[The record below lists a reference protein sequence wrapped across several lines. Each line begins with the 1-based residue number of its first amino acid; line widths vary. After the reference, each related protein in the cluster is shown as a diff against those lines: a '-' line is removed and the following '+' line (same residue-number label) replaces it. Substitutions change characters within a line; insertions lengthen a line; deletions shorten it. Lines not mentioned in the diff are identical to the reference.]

1 MSMVINLIARVGL
14 LCLAGDVHIGPMSD
28 LKLFRVVDFKAEEL
42 KGSAMELEKKLQNL
56 IEANME
62 TFFGVKFLASEY
74 STGRKHKG
82 RIDSIGID
90 ENGSPVIF
98 EYKRSRNENVVNQG
112 LFYLDWLLDH
122 KAEFELLVMK
132 SFEQDKLE
140 VDWINPRLLCVAG
153 DFNQYDQY
161 AVEQIN
167 RSIELI
173 RYRDFNGELIA
184 FELLTATTNP
194 LSETEEASTSTSAR
208 AGRQQVAKTAVQLLA
223 QANPAL
229 HDLFND
235 LEALL
240 LGMGDD
246 VTKTERKFYFAYR
259 RLKNFACVEVHPQ
272 ANALLVYVKVDPTTV
287 ELVDGFTRDVSKI
300 GHYGTGDLE
309 IRITGNSQ
317 LSQAEPLIAMSYANS

>member
-1 MSMVINLIARVGL
+1 M
-14 LCLAGDVHIGPMSD
+14 
-28 LKLFRVVDFKAEEL
+28 
-42 KGSAMELEKKLQNL
+42 
-56 IEANME
+56 
-62 TFFGVKFLASEY
+62 
-74 STGRKHKG
+74 
-82 RIDSIGID
+82 
-90 ENGSPVIF
+90 
-98 EYKRSRNENVVNQG
+98 VNQG

-132 SFEQDKLE
+132 SFPTDKPD
-140 VDWINPRLLCVAG
+140 VDWVNPRLLCIAG

-173 RYRDFNGELIA
+173 RYRDFSGELIA

-194 LSETEEASTSTSAR
+194 ITDAEEVAASAPARST
-208 AGRQQVAKTAVQLLA
+208 RQQVPKTAAQLLA
-223 QANPAL
+223 QAQQAL
-229 HDLFND
+229 IDLFKD

-240 LGMGDD
+240 LAMGDD

-259 RLKNFACVEVHPQ
+259 RLKNFACVEVHPE
-272 ANALLVYVKVDPTTV
+272 ANTLLVYAKVDPATV

-309 IRITGNSQ
+309 IRITDKSF
-317 LSQAEPLIAMSYANS
+317 ANWPRRNPCSL

>member
-1 MSMVINLIARVGL
+1 
-14 LCLAGDVHIGPMSD
+14 MSD
-28 LKLFRVVDFKAEEL
+28 LKLFRIAGSRAQEL

-74 STGRKHKG
+74 STGRRHRG

-98 EYKRSRNENVVNQG
+98 EYKRTRNENVVNQG

-132 SFEQDKLE
+132 SFREDKPD
-140 VDWINPRLLCVAG
+140 VDWINPRLLCIAG
-153 DFNQYDQY
+153 DFNRYDQY

-173 RYRDFNGELIA
+173 RYRDFSGELIA

-194 LSETEEASTSTSAR
+194 LNESEDMLTPGVAR
-208 AGRQQVAKTAVQLLA
+208 PDRQQTPKTAAQLLT

-229 HDLFND
+229 QDLFND
-235 LEALL
+235 LEAVL

-246 VTKTERKFYFAYR
+246 VTKTQRKFYFAYR

-272 ANALLVYVKVDPTTV
+272 ANTLLVYAKVDPVTV
-287 ELVDGFTRDVSKI
+287 ELIEGFTRNVSKI

-309 IRITGNSQ
+309 IRITDNAQ
-317 LSQAEPLIAMSYANS
+317 LAQAEPLIAMSYANS

>member
-1 MSMVINLIARVGL
+1 
-14 LCLAGDVHIGPMSD
+14 MSD
-28 LKLFRVVDFKAEEL
+28 LKLFRVVGSKAEEL
-42 KGSAMELEKKLQNL
+42 TGSAMALEKKLQNL
-56 IEANME
+56 IEANMD
-62 TFFGVKFLASEY
+62 TFFGVRFLASEY
-74 STGRKHKG
+74 STGRRHRG

-122 KAEFELLVMK
+122 KAEFELLVMR
-132 SFEQDKLE
+132 SFSIDKPE
-140 VDWINPRLLCVAG
+140 VDWVNPRLLCIAG

-173 RYRDFNGELIA
+173 RYRDFSGELIA

-194 LSETEEASTSTSAR
+194 IEDGADDVSGANGASSIRPA
-208 AGRQQVAKTAVQLLA
+208 RQQIPKTAAQLLA
-223 QANPAL
+223 QANPTL
-229 HDLFND
+229 QNLYND
-235 LEALL
+235 LEAML

-246 VTKTERKFYFAYR
+246 VTKTQRKFYFAYR

-272 ANALLVYVKVDPTTV
+272 ANTLLVYVKVDPSAI
-287 ELVDGFTRDVSKI
+287 ELVEGFTRNVSEI

-309 IRITGNSQ
+309 IRLTDHAH
-317 LSQAEPLIAMSYANS
+317 LTHAEPLIALSYANS

>member
-1 MSMVINLIARVGL
+1 
-14 LCLAGDVHIGPMSD
+14 MSD
-28 LKLFRVVDFKAEEL
+28 LKLFRIVNSKAEEL
-42 KGSAMELEKKLQNL
+42 KGSAMELERHLQHL

-98 EYKRSRNENVVNQG
+98 EYKRSRNDNVVNQG
-112 LFYLDWLLDH
+112 LFYLDWLMDH

-132 SFEQDKLE
+132 SLPADKLE
-140 VDWINPRLLCVAG
+140 IDWRNPRLLCIAG
-153 DFNQYDQY
+153 DFNQYDEY
-161 AVEQIN
+161 AVEQIQ

-173 RYRDFNGELIA
+173 RYRDFSGELVA

-194 LSETEEASTSTSAR
+194 MTEDEASDSSGPAR
-208 AGRQQVAKTAVQLLA
+208 QRPQQVEKTAAQLLREA
-223 QANPAL
+223 QPPFL
-229 HDLFND
+229 DLFQD
-235 LEALL
+235 LDALL
-240 LGMGDD
+240 AGMGDD

-259 RLKNFACVEVHPQ
+259 RLKNFACVELHPYS
-272 ANALLVYVKVDPTTV
+272 NTLVVYAKVDPTTV
-287 ELVDGFTRDVSKI
+287 ELVDGFTRDMSKL

-309 IRITGNSQ
+309 IRITDGAQ
-317 LSQAEPLIAMSYANS
+317 LAQAEPLLAMSYANS

>member
-1 MSMVINLIARVGL
+1 
-14 LCLAGDVHIGPMSD
+14 MSD
-28 LKLFRVVDFKAEEL
+28 LKLFRVVGSRAEEL
-42 KGSAMELEKKLQNL
+42 TGSAMALEKKLQNL

-62 TFFGVKFLASEY
+62 TFFGVRFLASEY
-74 STGRKHKG
+74 STGRRHKG

-132 SFEQDKLE
+132 TFPQDKPE
-140 VDWINPRLLCVAG
+140 VDWVNPRLLCIAG

-173 RYRDFNGELIA
+173 RYRDFSGELIA

-194 LSETEEASTSTSAR
+194 IDESDDPGASSPPVR
-208 AGRQQVAKTAVQLLA
+208 AGRQQIPKTTAQLLS

-229 HDLFND
+229 KNLFND
-235 LEALL
+235 LEATLL
-240 LGMGDD
+240 SMGDD
-246 VTKTERKFYFAYR
+246 VTSTQRKFYFAYR

-272 ANALLVYVKVDPTTV
+272 SNTLLVYVKVDPTTV
-287 ELVDGFTRDVSKI
+287 DLIDGFTRDVSKI

-309 IRITGNSQ
+309 IRIADNGQ
-317 LSQAEPLIAMSYANS
+317 LAGAENLIAMSYANS

>member
-1 MSMVINLIARVGL
+1 
-14 LCLAGDVHIGPMSD
+14 MSD
-28 LKLFRVVDFKAEEL
+28 LKLFRIANSKAEEL
-42 KGSAMELEKKLQNL
+42 KGSAMELERHLQHL

-98 EYKRSRNENVVNQG
+98 EYKRNRNENVVNQG

-132 SFEQDKLE
+132 LCGKDKPE
-140 VDWINPRLLCVAG
+140 VDWVNPRLLCIAG
-153 DFNQYDQY
+153 DFNQYDRY

-173 RYRDFNGELIA
+173 RYRDFSGELIA

-194 LSETEEASTSTSAR
+194 VIEDDEFATATRPRS
-208 AGRQQVAKTAVQLLA
+208 GRQQVPKTVAQLLTQA
-223 QANPAL
+223 QPKL
-229 HDLFND
+229 HDLFKD

-272 ANALLVYVKVDPTTV
+272 ANALLVYAKVDPTVV

-309 IRITGNSQ
+309 IRITDNAQ
-317 LSQAEPLIAMSYANS
+317 LAQAEPLLAMSYANS

>member
-1 MSMVINLIARVGL
+1 
-14 LCLAGDVHIGPMSD
+14 
-28 LKLFRVVDFKAEEL
+28 
-42 KGSAMELEKKLQNL
+42 MELERHLQHL
-56 IEANME
+56 IEANMD

-122 KAEFELLVMK
+122 KAEFELLVMR
-132 SFEQDKLE
+132 SFGQEKPE
-140 VDWINPRLLCVAG
+140 VDWVNPRLLCIAG

-161 AVEQIN
+161 AVEQMN

-173 RYRDFNGELIA
+173 RYRDFSGELIA

-194 LSETEEASTSTSAR
+194 ITDDEAVATAASPR
-208 AGRQQVAKTAVQLLA
+208 PRRQQTAQLLA
-223 QANPAL
+223 QAQPAL
-229 HDLFND
+229 HDLFKD
-235 LEALL
+235 LDALL

-272 ANALLVYVKVDPTTV
+272 ANTLLVYAKVDPTTV

-309 IRITGNSQ
+309 IRITDNAQ
-317 LSQAEPLIAMSYANS
+317 LAQAEPLLAMSYANS

>member
-1 MSMVINLIARVGL
+1 
-14 LCLAGDVHIGPMSD
+14 MSD
-28 LKLFRVVDFKAEEL
+28 LKLFRIVNSKAEEL
-42 KGSAMELEKKLQNL
+42 KGSAVALERHLQHL
-56 IEANME
+56 IEANMD
-62 TFFGVKFLASEY
+62 TFFGVTFLASEY
-74 STGRKHKG
+74 YTGRKHAG

-98 EYKRSRNENVVNQG
+98 EYKRNRNDSVVIQG

-122 KAEFELLVMK
+122 KPEFELLVTK
-132 SFEQDKLE
+132 SFGQNKLE
-140 VDWINPRLLCVAG
+140 VDWVNPRLLCIAG

-161 AVEQIN
+161 AVEQID

-173 RYRDFNGELIA
+173 RYRDFSGELIA

-194 LSETEEASTSTSAR
+194 ITDDDAVATPGSPR
-208 AGRQQVAKTAVQLLA
+208 PRRQQAQKTTAQLLA
-223 QANPAL
+223 QAQPAL
-229 HDLFND
+229 DNLFKD

-259 RLKNFACVEVHPQ
+259 RLKNFACVEVRPQ
-272 ANALLVYVKVDPTTV
+272 ANTLFVYVKVDPTTV
-287 ELVDGFTRDVSKI
+287 ELVDGFTRNVSMV

-309 IRITGNSQ
+309 IRITDNAQ
-317 LSQAEPLIAMSYANS
+317 LAQAEPLLAMSYANS

>member
-1 MSMVINLIARVGL
+1 
-14 LCLAGDVHIGPMSD
+14 MSD
-28 LKLFRVVDFKAEEL
+28 LKLFRIVNSKAEEL
-42 KGSAMELEKKLQNL
+42 KGSAMELERQLQHL
-56 IEANME
+56 IEANMD

-132 SFEQDKLE
+132 TFGQDKPE
-140 VDWINPRLLCVAG
+140 IDWVNPRLLCIAG

-161 AVEQIN
+161 AVEQMN

-173 RYRDFNGELIA
+173 RYRDFSGELLA

-194 LSETEEASTSTSAR
+194 ITDDDDVGMPAPRAR
-208 AGRQQVAKTAVQLLA
+208 RQPADKTVAQLLA
-223 QANPAL
+223 QAQPAL
-229 HDLFND
+229 RDLFTD
-235 LEALL
+235 LDALL

-272 ANALLVYVKVDPTTV
+272 ANTLLVYAKVDPATI

-309 IRITGNSQ
+309 IRIVDNVQ
-317 LSQAEPLIAMSYANS
+317 LSQAEPLLAMSYANS

>member
-1 MSMVINLIARVGL
+1 ML
-14 LCLAGDVHIGPMSD
+14 
-28 LKLFRVVDFKAEEL
+28 
-42 KGSAMELEKKLQNL
+42 
-56 IEANME
+56 
-62 TFFGVKFLASEY
+62 
-74 STGRKHKG
+74 
-82 RIDSIGID
+82 
-90 ENGSPVIF
+90 
-98 EYKRSRNENVVNQG
+98 VNQG

-132 SFEQDKLE
+132 TFPQDKPE
-140 VDWINPRLLCVAG
+140 VDWINPRLLCIAG

-173 RYRDFNGELIA
+173 RYRDFSGELIA

-194 LSETEEASTSTSAR
+194 IDESDDAVLSPPAAR
-208 AGRQQVAKTAVQLLA
+208 SGRQQISKTAAQLLS

-229 HDLFND
+229 QNLFND

-246 VTKTERKFYFAYR
+246 VTKTQRKFYFAYR

-272 ANALLVYVKVDPTTV
+272 ANTLLVYVKVDPTTV
-287 ELVDGFTRDVSKI
+287 DLIEGFTRDVSKI

-309 IRITGNSQ
+309 IRITDNLQ
-317 LSQAEPLIAMSYANS
+317 LSRAEPLIATSYANS

>member
-1 MSMVINLIARVGL
+1 
-14 LCLAGDVHIGPMSD
+14 MSD
-28 LKLFRVVDFKAEEL
+28 LKLFRIVNSKAEEL
-42 KGSAMELEKKLQNL
+42 KGSAMELERHLQHL
-56 IEANME
+56 IEANMD

-132 SFEQDKLE
+132 SFGQDKPE
-140 VDWINPRLLCVAG
+140 IDWVNPRLLCIAG

-161 AVEQIN
+161 AVEQMN

-173 RYRDFNGELIA
+173 RYRDFSGELLA

-194 LSETEEASTSTSAR
+194 ITDDDDVAPPR
-208 AGRQQVAKTAVQLLA
+208 PRRQPVDKTVAQLLA
-223 QANPAL
+223 QAQPAL
-229 HDLFND
+229 HDLLKD

-272 ANALLVYVKVDPTTV
+272 ANTLLVYAKVDPTTV
-287 ELVDGFTRDVSKI
+287 ELVDGFTRDVRTI

-309 IRITGNSQ
+309 IRISDSAQ
-317 LSQAEPLIAMSYANS
+317 LAQAEPLLAMSYANS